1 MYSACKL
8 NKQGDS
14 KQPWCIPFPIWNQ
27 SIVPCPVLTVTS
39 WPEYRFLR
47 RQVRWSGIVISLSI
61 FHSLLWSTQSRLW
74 RSQWSRCFLEFSCFF
89 YDPTN
94 VGNLTS
100 VSSAFSKS
108 SLYIWKF
115 SVHILL
121 KLSWRILYYLAW
133 MWNEGNCIV
142 VWTFFGI
149 AILWLWNETELF
161 PYCDHCWVF
170 QICWRIEYNI
180 LTASCFRILNGLAGI
195 PSPPLALFI
204 VMLPKAH

>member
-1 MYSACKL
+1 MFSSNACFSTCIHISQEAAQVVWYSHLLK
-8 NKQGDS
+8 N
-14 KQPWCIPFPIWNQ
+14 FPQCVVIHTVKSF
-27 SIVPCPVLTVTS
+27 SIVNEAVV
-39 WPEYRFLR
+39 EDFLK
-47 RQVRWSGIVISLSI
+47 
-61 FHSLLWSTQSRLW
+61 
-74 RSQWSRCFLEFSCFF
+74 FSCFF
-89 YDPTN
+89 SDTMDM
-94 VGNLTS
+94 GNLIS
-100 VSSAFSKS
+100 GSSAFSKS

-121 KLSWRILYYLAW
+121 KLSWRILYYLAR

-142 VWTFFGI
+142 VWTFFGM

-161 PYCDHCWVF
+161 PYCDYCWVF